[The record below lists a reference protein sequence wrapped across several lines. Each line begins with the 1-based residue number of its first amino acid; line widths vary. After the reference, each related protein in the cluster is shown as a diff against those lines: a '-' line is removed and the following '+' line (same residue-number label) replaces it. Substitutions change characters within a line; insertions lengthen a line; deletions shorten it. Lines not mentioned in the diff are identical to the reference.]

1 MEAKVIEALK
11 TIRGPMRAKLEL
23 NMV

>member
-11 TIRGPMRAKLEL
+11 TIYGPMRAKLEL